1 MARRKRLPREPF
13 EATIES
19 LSPEARGVARID
31 GKVTFIDGTLPGERV
46 LFRYTD
52 RKRSHD
58 SGRVEEV
65 LEAAPER
72 VEPDCPHFGVCGG
85 CSLQHMDHAAQVAH
99 KAATVTEQLQR
110 IGGVAPEAELPPLTG
125 PLRGYRRRARLG
137 VRWVPAKERVLVG
150 FRERGTGYIVDTER
164 CPVLHP
170 AIGERLP
177 ELAATLQSLT
187 IYDQIPQIEVAIG
200 DEGGALVVRHLA
212 PLGPGDA
219 QRLADFGETS
229 GLRIQL
235 QPGGPESVE
244 SLEPDSPVD
253 LAYDHPGSDVRLS
266 FRATDFVQVNGTL
279 NRAMV
284 ERALD
289 WLALEP
295 GQRVLD
301 LFCGIGNF
309 GLPIARAGAEVVG
322 VEGEAGLVERARRNA
337 EVNGLTEQTTFHV
350 ADLSEPGDSPAWGGR
365 YDSVVLDPARTGAR
379 EVLDIVAASGAR
391 RVVYVSCNPATL
403 ARDAGELV
411 ARWYRL
417 ARAGVLNM
425 FPHTDHTEAMAI
437 FERA

>member
-13 EATIES
+13 EAVIES
-19 LSPEARGVARID
+19 LSPEGRGVARLD
-31 GKVTFIDGTLPGERV
+31 GKVTFVDGTLPGERV

-72 VEPDCPHFGVCGG
+72 VEPACPHFGVCGG
-85 CSLQHMDHAAQVAH
+85 CSLQHMAPDAQVAH
-99 KAATVTEQLQR
+99 KAATVTEQLQHL
-110 IGGVAPEAELPPLTG
+110 GGVVPEAELPPLTG
-125 PLRGYRRRARLG
+125 PRQGYRRRARLG
-137 VRWVPAKERVLVG
+137 ARWVPAKERVLVG
-150 FRERGTGYIVDTER
+150 FRERGTGFIVDTER

-177 ELAATLQSLT
+177 TLAETLQSLT
-187 IYDQIPQIEVAIG
+187 IFDQVPQVEVAIG
-200 DEGGALVVRHLA
+200 DEGGALVIRHLA
-212 PLGPGDA
+212 PLGSGDA
-219 QRLADFGETS
+219 QRLADFGEAG

-235 QPGGPESVE
+235 QPEGPESVHA
-244 SLEPDSPVD
+244 LDPDAPTE
-253 LAYDHPGSDVRLS
+253 LAYHHPQSDVRLA
-266 FRATDFVQVNGTL
+266 FRATDFVQVNGDL

-284 ERALD
+284 ERTLA
-289 WLALEP
+289 WLAVEP

-309 GLPIARAGAEVVG
+309 SLPIARAGAEVVG
-322 VEGEAGLVERARRNA
+322 VEGDAGLVARARHNA
-337 EVNGLTEQTTFHV
+337 ESNGLAGRAAFHV
-350 ADLSEPGDSPAWGGR
+350 ADLSEPGSSPAWAGH

-379 EVLDIVAASGAR
+379 EVLDVVAASGAR

-411 ARWYRL
+411 ARGYRL
-417 ARAGVLNM
+417 TRAGVLDM
-425 FPHTDHTEAMAI
+425 FPHTAHAEAMAI
-437 FERA
+437 FERG

>member
-65 LEAAPER
+65 LKAAPER

-137 VRWVPAKERVLVG
+137 ARWVPAKERVLVG
-150 FRERGTGYIVDTER
+150 FRERGTGFIVDTER

-187 IYDQIPQIEVAIG
+187 IFDQIPQVEVAIG

-212 PLGPGDA
+212 PLGAGDA

-244 SLEPDSPVD
+244 SLEPGSPVE
-253 LAYDHPGSDVRLS
+253 LAYNHPESDVRLG

-284 ERALD
+284 ERALE
-289 WLALEP
+289 WLAVEP

-337 EVNGLTEQTTFHV
+337 EVNGLAERATFHV
-350 ADLSEPGDSPAWGGR
+350 ADLSEPGDNPAWAGR

-411 ARWYRL
+411 ARGYRL
-417 ARAGVLNM
+417 ARAGVLDM
-425 FPHTDHTEAMAI
+425 FPHTAHTEAMAI